1 MEVSHRG
8 SLGSAGLRPWALPG
22 QRWIYTSRHFS
33 WASRKIREDLHNH
46 PYTDTGSPYTD
57 TGSPYTD
64 TGSPYTD
71 TGSPYT
77 DTGSPYTDTNSHYP
91 DTNPWID
98 RWKSWTRNV

>member
-22 QRWIYTSRHFS
+22 QRWIHTSRRFS

-46 PYTDTGSPYTD
+46 PYTDTSH
-57 TGSPYTD
+57 
-64 TGSPYTD
+64 
-71 TGSPYT
+71 
-77 DTGSPYTDTNSHYP
+77 PYTDTNPPYSDTDLPYSHTNPYYP